1 MQQSRGRV
9 VQSGATPRRPA
20 GSSIAKI
27 VQIYVSFDFMKTTL
41 DLKDDL
47 LVRAKEAAARERTTL
62 TRMVEEGLALRLRR
76 RPASAA
82 RNLPPLPVS
91 VRRGGLSEGI
101 DGSSNRS
108 LLDAADE

>member
-1 MQQSRGRV
+1 MI
-9 VQSGATPRRPA
+9 AT
-20 GSSIAKI
+20 
-27 VQIYVSFDFMKTTL
+27 MKTTL

-47 LVRAKEAAARERTTL
+47 LARAKEAAARERTTL

-76 RPASAA
+76 RPAAGS
-82 RNLPPLPVS
+82 RELPALPVS
-91 VRRGGLSEGI
+91 AHGSGLCEGI